1 MVVEAKNE
9 NVKQGISQCIAEML
23 AAQQFNQERHNAIE
37 TVYGVVTTGS
47 AWKFL
52 RLTGTSVMVD
62 ATEYHISQVERVVG
76 ILVAMIKEA
85 AGGV

>member
-1 MVVEAKNE
+1 
-9 NVKQGISQCIAEML
+9 ML

-37 TVYGVVTTGS
+37 IEMVYGLVTTGS

-62 ATEYHISQVERVVG
+62 TTEYHISQVERIVG
-76 ILVAMIKEA
+76 ILVAMLKEA